1 MINEE
6 KKQEICDL
14 LGKYC
19 ERYGSR
25 NSAALSLKNV
35 SSSTV
40 SSIMNGRWENIS
52 EAMWKSIQTQASDSS
67 TGGEWQI
74 VESTQTFK
82 DVFFVLKEAQ
92 REKSMIWLTAKAGSG
107 KTVTA
112 EAYRSRNK
120 DVIYVLCDE
129 DMRKSSFAN
138 ELARA
143 AGMRINTQK
152 LAREKLLIVL
162 DFIAEMDNPIIIFDE
177 ADKLSDALLYYF
189 ITIYNYLKKKVG
201 IVLLSTNYIQKR
213 METGLKYDKKGFDE
227 IDSRIGR
234 KFYAGEVPDAHDV
247 YAIGRANG
255 ITDDKLLSEIV
266 KDASECNFDLRRVE
280 RKVCAMR
287 NKMQIAAL

>member
-1 MINEE
+1 ME
-6 KKQEICDL
+6 
-14 LGKYC
+14 KYC
-19 ERYGSR
+19 DRYGSR

-35 SSSTV
+35 SPSTV
-40 SSIMNGRWENIS
+40 SSILNGKWENIS
-52 EAMWKSIQTQASDSS
+52 EAMWKSIHVQVSDSS
-67 TGGEWQI
+67 TSGEWEI

-82 DVFFVLKEAQ
+82 DVYFVMKEAQ

-107 KTVTA
+107 KTATA
-112 EAYRSRNK
+112 EIYRSRNK
-120 DVIYVLCDE
+120 DVVYVLCDE

-152 LAREKLLIVL
+152 QAREKLLFVL
-162 DFIAEMDNPIIIFDE
+162 DFIAEMDNPILIFDE
-177 ADKLSDALLYYF
+177 ADKLADGLLYYF
-189 ITIYNYLKKKVG
+189 ITIYNYLKNKAG
-201 IVLLSTNYIQKR
+201 IVLLSTNYIQRR
-213 METGLKYDKKGFDE
+213 MEIGLNYNKKGFDE

-234 KFYAGEVPDAHDV
+234 KFYPADTPTAHDV

-287 NKMQIAAL
+287 NKMQIAAI